1 MVQKFASLIFAVTLF
16 SPSVCF
22 AINFFLNPENR
33 GNHVQTSERHLG
45 VLFSCGKT
53 NSTKVVQNTAETDLT
68 NCASLVCYLL
78 SENWTVL

>member
-1 MVQKFASLIFAVTLF
+1 MVQKFASLILAVTLF

-45 VLFSCGKT
+45 VLLP
-53 NSTKVVQNTAETDLT
+53 NWDLIQNVQRPALF
-68 NCASLVCYLL
+68 
-78 SENWTVL
+78 